1 MPDAPRVKA
10 TVADGRPALV
20 TLNPGGWD
28 LELPPSSRPG
38 EGDGALQITVSIDD
52 EADYIAKKIKRSERD
67 NPGFTWNTTKREIAP
82 HVPLKVSFQF
92 SIPMTLWRRFA
103 VKVALTV
110 GRELSPELTL
120 AERGLGLGHDHDDA
134 A

>member
-1 MPDAPRVKA
+1 MIPAALGGTWAVMDVCEACQERGNVEI
-10 TVADGRPALV
+10 DRPFTQSLWV
-20 TLNPGGWD
+20 PV
-28 LELPPSSRPG
+28 
-38 EGDGALQITVSIDD
+38 ITVSIDD